1 MIRLVGV
8 TAIDT
13 SVAAVTV
20 NEVDPE
26 TLPRVAVMVLLPTA
40 IGVAKP

>member
-1 MIRLVGV
+1 MIGLVGV
-8 TAIDT
+8 RARDT

-20 NEVDPE
+20 NVVDPL
-26 TLPRVAVMVLLPTA
+26 TLSRVAVMVLLPTA